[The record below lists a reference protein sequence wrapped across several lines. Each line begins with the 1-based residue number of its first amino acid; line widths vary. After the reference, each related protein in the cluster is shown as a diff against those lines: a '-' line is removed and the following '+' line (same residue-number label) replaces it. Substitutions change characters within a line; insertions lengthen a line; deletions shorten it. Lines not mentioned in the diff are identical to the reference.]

1 MLEILNPKRYNF
13 IFLYLKVFSWS
24 NDCLHDHVQQM
35 TQTQASTSGSGWT
48 WNCPHGPGSGYLS
61 HFEYFLKSTGLN
73 LYLHGWLSVSAS
85 VCMYHHLP
93 INKSLHILNYNTLFI
108 SAKQLQKPLNKL
120 FKSDTWLTR
129 HFYRIQL
136 QWLTLPA
143 QHHPIPD
150 LWREQNW
157 SWSSLYRLAYQLH
170 NFSWLIVKSQHFLW
184 NLYFY

>member
-1 MLEILNPKRYNF
+1 MKQWLSAWSCTADDTDSGQHIRIRLNLELPSWTRF
-13 IFLYLKVFSWS
+13 RVYL
-24 NDCLHDHVQQM
+24 
-35 TQTQASTSGSGWT
+35 
-48 WNCPHGPGSGYLS
+48 YLS

-170 NFSWLIVKSQHFLW
+170 NFSWLIVKCQHFLW

>member
-1 MLEILNPKRYNF
+1 MTVCMIMYSRWHRLRPAHQDQVELGIALMDQVPGVFVFVPFWIFLEINRIELVPTW
-13 IFLYLKVFSWS
+13 LTLSFSF
-24 NDCLHDHVQQM
+24 CL
-35 TQTQASTSGSGWT
+35 
-48 WNCPHGPGSGYLS
+48 
-61 HFEYFLKSTGLN
+61 
-73 LYLHGWLSVSAS
+73 
-85 VCMYHHLP
+85 YHHLP
-93 INKSLHILNYNTLFI
+93 INKSLHILNHYTFFV
-108 SAKQLQKPLNKL
+108 SAKQLQKSLNKF

-170 NFSWLIVKSQHFLW
+170 NFSWLIVKCQHFLW